1 MVVYRQI
8 KTYTDLVAL
17 HKQFTKITKTG
28 KNLLGALN
36 GDLSNSEFDQLME
49 ILDNNGL
56 LGSTIYTNDG
66 ALGYKKMYAIASAA
80 K

>member
-1 MVVYRQI
+1 MIQLMMKIQMTKKY
-8 KTYTDLVAL
+8 
-17 HKQFTKITKTG
+17 KQFNKITRTG

-36 GDLSNSEFDQLME
+36 GDLSNSEFNQLME

-66 ALGYKKMYAIASAA
+66 ASGYKKMYAIASAA